1 MTIFNG
7 NFKWQFLII
16 FNNFGQF
23 WTILDSIC
31 NSCNVFFLLQFLE
44 EKNRKK
50 LKKKIEKLKQ
60 NCRPIFAAT
69 LFSPGSHLHQT
80 LLLVAPIQSLP
91 SLLCWVFCQFCC
103 QILYFYHRFW
113 CHLTFWQPLYFAQSW
128 RITKKITTTAACAC
142 SKPRQLLR
150 VHQYQKFYS
159 SGSIRIQKQCRFPWL
174 YQISKTMSV
183 PFLEHGI

>member
-7 NFKWQFLII
+7 IFKWQFLII
-16 FNNFGQF
+16 LNNFGQF
-23 WTILDSIC
+23 RTILDSIR
-31 NSCNVFFLLQFLE
+31 NSCNVFFSILRR
-44 EKNRKK
+44 KKSKK
-50 LKKKIEKLKQ
+50 LKKKNRKLKQ

-69 LFSPGSHLHQT
+69 LFSLGSHLHQT
-80 LLLVAPIQSLP
+80 LLLVAWIQSLP
-91 SLLCWVFCQFCC
+91 SLPCWAFCQFCC

-128 RITKKITTTAACAC
+128 RITKQIITTAACAC